1 MIDGGLTDLVL
12 GFSLLL
18 PRIAGAFLI
27 LPLLTTS
34 TVPAL
39 VRNALMVG
47 LAVAALP
54 LVGGSLPEDQRDV
67 LLPALLLKEVFIGVV
82 IGFLFSGVFWA
93 LGMAGNLIDTRVGTN
108 IASIIDPISGHET
121 SLTGTFL
128 TRLGAWLFMASGAFL
143 IFIDVLLGSFVLWP
157 VASFVPELPSVGI
170 LVMADY
176 FGLFMTL
183 ALMIAAPALIVLTLV
198 DVGFGLIN
206 RLAPQLNVFVLSL
219 PLKAWL
225 ATLIVIMVLGA
236 AIEVVLRRLI
246 SQQGLLELLRD
257 IL

>member
-1 MIDGGLTDLVL
+1 MIDGGFTDYVL
-12 GFSLLL
+12 GFSLLI
-18 PRIAGAFLI
+18 PRISGAFLI

-39 VRNALMVG
+39 VRNSLMVG
-47 LAVAALP
+47 LAIAAVP
-54 LVGGSLPEDQRDV
+54 LVGETLPESHRDLMLASLV
-67 LLPALLLKEVFIGVV
+67 LKELFIGVA

-108 IASIIDPISGHET
+108 IASIIDPIGGHET
-121 SLTGTFL
+121 SLTGTLL

-157 VASFVPELPSVGI
+157 VGSFFPNLPEVGI
-170 LVMADY
+170 AVLADY

-206 RLAPQLNVFVLSL
+206 RLAPELNVFILSL

-225 ATLIVIMVLGA
+225 ATLILIMVLGA
-236 AIEVVLRRLI
+236 AVEVVLRYLI
-246 SQQGLLELLRD
+246 SQQGLLELLQD